1 MRPRSRRAATR
12 GSRLIHSLT
21 IVLGLLAPPTAP
33 PPAAPSSV
41 APPSVP
47 ASVEPVRV
55 PDRSIER
62 HRSAVDALID
72 RAVGRTSRAV
82 RYDWRR
88 SPVQVGLIGALPAEL
103 NNYDALTAGVFARIP
118 TQYVFYELALSY
130 VWVSGSDSSE
140 KLALTP
146 YRQPA
151 RPSHVQLD
159 FAVGV
164 PLAEGV
170 VTPMPGALPAAQ
182 LVFSGVGQLRYL
194 IHPGAWRGLSLTE
207 GLRAT
212 VDGELSDKELG
223 NLEDDRLPG
232 MQLDP
237 GRYALWAGFNTD
249 VYFQSGLFFAQ
260 KTIFSVPLLAPA
272 TETALFF
279 GFELS
284 ISAGFSF

>member
-1 MRPRSRRAATR
+1 MATR
-12 GSRLIHSLT
+12 GSRLIHSLAVV
-21 IVLGLLAPPTAP
+21 IGLLAPPAAP
-33 PPAAPSSV
+33 PVVAPSSDE
-41 APPSVP
+41 APPS
-47 ASVEPVRV
+47 ADPVRV
-55 PDRSIER
+55 PDRSIES

-88 SPVQVGLIGALPAEL
+88 SPVQVGVIGALPAEL
-103 NNYDALTAGVFARIP
+103 NNYDALTAGIFARIP
-118 TQYVFYELALSY
+118 TRFVYYELALSY

-140 KLALTP
+140 RLALTP

-170 VTPMPGALPAAQ
+170 ITPMPGALPAAQ
-182 LVFSGVGQLRYL
+182 LVFSAVGQLRYL
-194 IHPGAWRGLSLTE
+194 IHPGAWDGLTVTE
-207 GLRAT
+207 GLKAL
-212 VDGELSDKELG
+212 VAGKLSDKELG
-223 NLEDDRLPG
+223 NLESDRLPG

-237 GRYALWAGFNTD
+237 ARYALWAGFNTD
-249 VYFQSGLFFAQ
+249 VYFQSGFFFAQ
-260 KTIFSVPLLAPA
+260 KTIFAVPLLAPA
-272 TETALFF
+272 TDTALFF

-284 ISAGFSF
+284 VTAGFSF